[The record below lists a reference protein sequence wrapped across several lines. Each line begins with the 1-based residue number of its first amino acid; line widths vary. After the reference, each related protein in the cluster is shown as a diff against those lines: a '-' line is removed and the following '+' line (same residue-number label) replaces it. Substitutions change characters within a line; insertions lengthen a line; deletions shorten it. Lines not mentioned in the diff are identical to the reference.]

1 MRLFFLLL
9 LLWLGSLALAQADP
23 EASALRQALQQP
35 SGSPATLLAPDP
47 LKWLKSTNELA
58 KRARIGQAS
67 EALAYV
73 VILVGFIFAVYNA
86 MLFGSPRQFGF
97 AVARLALCSLLV
109 QVSLNYAQPREFN
122 FSALMFGGWVGAY
135 AWVLDK
141 TGADIQEKITQAEG
155 VMLDLLAQVAVTG
168 GSLAL
173 GGVGVQTA
181 KAYLAFSKGAVQD
194 LLVLDG
200 TTAGAQAAR
209 TALGAAT
216 GAARQAGLR
225 VMQGLKVLYQF
236 MLPLLA
242 AYAALIYI
250 SGLLVLLC
258 IYLLPLAFALL
269 MWNQRGW
276 ISGVLS
282 TYTTALF
289 SVIFLPI
296 FFAVALD
303 IAFVQPAQVIQ
314 RYNEQ
319 LAQVHIQA
327 KQQTTQ
333 AQGQV
338 NQESEAVLAACES
351 AYNTN
356 PEAINNPECQEARSK
371 GFLDRLGDRIGQIVA
386 SGWAAFSSLIAS
398 VFNSIVA
405 SILGLLAVWI
415 GLFIGLMIMFRLPSM
430 IGGIV
435 GGAAASLSELRWI
448 SRGRL

>member
-1 MRLFFLLL
+1 MRALVLLL
-9 LLWLGSLALAQADP
+9 LLLVGSLGLAQADP
-23 EASALRQALQQP
+23 EAEAVRQALAQP
-35 SGSPATLLAPDP
+35 NGNPAQLLAPDP
-47 LKWLKSTNELA
+47 LRWLKSTNELA
-58 KRARIGQAS
+58 KRARVGQAS
-67 EALAYV
+67 EALAYA
-73 VILVGFIFAVYNA
+73 VILVGFVFAVYNA
-86 MLFGSPRQFGF
+86 MLFGNAREFGY

-122 FSALMFGGWVGAY
+122 LSALMFNGWAGAY
-135 AWVLDK
+135 AWVLDR
-141 TGADIQEKITQAEG
+141 TGADVQEKIEEAEG
-155 VMLDLLAQVAVTG
+155 AMLELLSQVVVTG

-181 KAYLAFSKGAVQD
+181 KTYLAFSRGSVRD
-194 LLVLDG
+194 LLALDG

-209 TALGAAT
+209 SALGAAT

-258 IYLLPLAFALL
+258 IYLLPLALALL

-276 ISGVLS
+276 VGGVVS
-282 TYTTALF
+282 TYATALF

-314 RYNEQ
+314 RYNAQ
-319 LAQVHIQA
+319 MAQVHVQA
-327 KQQTTQ
+327 KAQTAHAQ
-333 AQGQV
+333 AQV
-338 NQESEAVLAACES
+338 NRESDATLAACE
-351 AYNTN
+351 AATAAD
-356 PEAINNPECQEARSK
+356 PEAVNGPECQEARSS

-386 SGWAAFSSLIAS
+386 SGWAAFSALIAS

-405 SILGLLAVWI
+405 TILGLLAVWI
-415 GLFIGLMIMFRLPSM
+415 GLFIGLMIMFRLPAM

-435 GGAAASLSELRWI
+435 GGAASSLSEVRWLG
-448 SRGRL
+448 RGRL